1 MLKKLEPRMAA
12 LLQQGVRL
20 GPANIPKGYGVKA
33 GAQLE

>member
-1 MLKKLEPRMAA
+1 MLKKLEPRMQQ
-12 LLQQGVRL
+12 LQEQGIRL